1 MGKHLKGV
9 NLMVRSLKN
18 FLFIIH
24 ILLLL
29 PTGFFVLA
37 TPIIPGILIIIHMIT
52 IYLAQKERLSIRA
65 HIMSIISFI
74 IILPASR
81 SFALYDR
88 TGIVDDF
95 GDGYTILAGIL
106 YVILMISTY
115 FIYLK
120 DRRAD
125 RRTIGGKRIAANRK
139 ATYEQIVENI
149 RQYLAKGYSMTVDT
163 NVLINPLTSRAIYQL
178 VAKGETLYMSRKVF
192 DELDGLKKH
201 RNQTVSRSAQKA
213 FDHFLTYENN
223 IVILPVPQKHYI
235 AKIGLSENNP
245 DDQIIASYYRVARN
259 RKVIFITS
267 DKGAL
272 FLANQLQMDTLHLP
286 AL

>member
-1 MGKHLKGV
+1 M
-9 NLMVRSLKN
+9 MIRSLKN

-37 TPIIPGILIIIHMIT
+37 TPVIPGVLITIHFVA
-52 IYLAQKERLSIRA
+52 IYLAWKDNLSIRA
-65 HIMSIISFI
+65 HIMSIISFL

-88 TGIVDDF
+88 TGTEDDF
-95 GDGYTILAGIL
+95 SGGYTILAGIL

-115 FIYLK
+115 FVYLK

-125 RRTIGGKRIAANRK
+125 RRTIGGKRIAAKRK
-139 ATYEQIVENI
+139 ATYEQLVENI
-149 RQYLAKGYSMTVDT
+149 RQYLSKGYSMTVDT
-163 NVLINPLTSRAIYQL
+163 NVLINPLTSQAIYKL
-178 VAKGETLYMSRKVF
+178 VANGETLYISRKVF
-192 DELDGLKKH
+192 DELDGLKNH
-201 RNQTVSRSAQKA
+201 RNKTVRRAAQKS
-213 FDHFLTYENN
+213 FDHFLKYESN
-223 IVILPVPQKHYI
+223 IVILPVPQRRYI
-235 AKIGLSENNP
+235 ANIGLSENNP
-245 DDQIIASYYRVARN
+245 DDQIIASYYQAAQSSR
-259 RKVIFITS
+259 VIFITS

-272 FLANQLQMDTLHLP
+272 FLAKQLQMDTLHLP